1 MFGIHAHLLPAC
13 NTYEGAVQIF
23 EKAHQHARFEPW
35 WRGLKDKRDT
45 SKTIAK
51 NVDGVIRFRYHHTDL
66 VTWAPDELRV
76 FTWDSRSSVDFA
88 DRFLPDGIRAVSKR
102 GVMHLVQDGMYYTAG
117 AGPIVFNKRDRGWV
131 VDPRTVARHQNS
143 VLDRTKAAHV
153 RKTLKPYMD
162 WNASI
167 DRMIGASAF
176 TRVLPQQI
184 AWMLRAAFA
193 TGVIPVDQYQPLRES
208 LATSSERFL
217 KECYVLAGAVT
228 KVEAPLGSLPKP
240 DPYVSILG
248 WFAI

>member
-1 MFGIHAHLLPAC
+1 MFGIHAHLLPSC
-13 NTYEGAVQIF
+13 NSYAGAEAVF
-23 EKAHQHARFEPW
+23 DKAHQHARFGE
-35 WRGLKDKRDT
+35 WRGLKDRRDT
-45 SKTIAK
+45 AKTIAK
-51 NVDGVIRFRYHHTDL
+51 NVADGVIRFRYHHTDL

-102 GVMHLVQDGMYYTAG
+102 GTMYLVQAGLYYTAG
-117 AGPIVFNKRDRGWV
+117 AGPIVFNKRGRGWV
-131 VDPRTVARHQNS
+131 VDPSTVARHQNS
-143 VLDRTKAAHV
+143 VLDRMKAAHV

-176 TRVLPQQI
+176 TRILPEQI
-184 AWMLRAAFA
+184 ARMLKAAFA
-193 TGVIPVDQYQPLRES
+193 TGVIPVEQYQPLRES
-208 LATSSERFL
+208 LATSAEKFL

-240 DPYVSILG
+240 DPYEYIRG
-248 WFAI
+248 WLTI